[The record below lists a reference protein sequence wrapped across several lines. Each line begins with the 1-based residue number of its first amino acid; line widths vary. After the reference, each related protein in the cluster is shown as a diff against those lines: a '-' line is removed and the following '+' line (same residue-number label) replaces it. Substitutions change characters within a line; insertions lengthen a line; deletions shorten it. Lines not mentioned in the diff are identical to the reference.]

1 MELDD
6 LKTAWQSLD
15 RRLQRQ
21 NDLNLQLFRQDK
33 LDRMQSGLRP
43 LFWGQIVQI
52 LFGVLFVALAALLW
66 MSQPVH
72 GAVIAA
78 GVVVHAYGVIT
89 IIAASI
95 VLAQMRRID
104 PAAPVLEIQ
113 KQLARVRTLYI
124 RSGMLAGLPW
134 WFLWVPVL
142 MVLLG
147 LIGVN
152 LSAIT
157 PALVSGGLGIGA
169 VGLLGTWWF
178 LRWSRHPSRPRL
190 AQAMEN
196 SFTGAS
202 LRRAKAQLDELM
214 RFEHE

>member
-6 LKTAWQSLD
+6 IKTAWQSLD

-66 MSQPVH
+66 MSQPE
-72 GAVIAA
+72 GAAVIAA

-89 IIAASI
+89 IIAASV

-104 PAAPVLEIQ
+104 PASPVLEIQ

-124 RSGMLAGLPW
+124 RSGMVAGLPW
-134 WFLWVPVL
+134 WFMWVPVL

-147 LIGVN
+147 LGDVN
-152 LSAIT
+152 LLAKS
-157 PALVSGGLGIGA
+157 PGMVWSGLGVGA
-169 VGLLGTWWF
+169 LGLLATWWF
-178 LRWSRHPSRPRL
+178 HHWSRHPRRPRL

-196 SFTGAS
+196 SVTGAS
-202 LRRAKAQLDELM
+202 LRRAKAQLDELV